1 MGLTVLPGDGTLGRE
16 SDEHRCQ
23 DQVNEWM
30 AWLDWSVRFVRPTW
44 ETNVTTWNMGPMG
57 YEYSRTQLQHLLA
70 RGQAI
75 VMAQEV
81 RFPLG
86 ARQRV
91 KRELKHLHPEYHCFL
106 EAGKDPLP
114 ADGNSPN
121 AEGLNNPSVSYTH
134 LTLPTNREV

>member
-1 MGLTVLPGDGTLGRE
+1 VGLANMGLTVLLGDGTLGRE
-16 SDEHRCQ
+16 PDEHRYQ

-57 YEYSRTQLQHLLA
+57 YEYSRTQLQQLLA

-91 KRELKHLHPEYHCFL
+91 KHELKHLHP
-106 EAGKDPLP
+106 
-114 ADGNSPN
+114 
-121 AEGLNNPSVSYTH
+121 
-134 LTLPTNREV
+134 RR